1 MHVQNAKFHVCLP
14 ITPLKNQTSIIDL
27 GEIFFQILRVGNFTF
42 QYQR

>member
-14 ITPLKNQTSIIDL
+14 VTPLKNQTSIDL
-27 GEIFFQILRVGNFTF
+27 REIFFQILRVGNFTL